1 MKKKF
6 IGVSLAIVLS
16 MAQIISVGA
25 AKEDDIKAAKAQTS
39 SQLAA
44 VNNKINKL
52 EDQKA
57 ALKAE
62 INELDQD
69 LVEVIVQIDVL
80 KDDITTKETEIEDTK
95 EDLKVAEEN
104 RDEQYASMK
113 KRIQYIYEKGGDSAW
128 AQMLLEADSLSGMLS
143 KAEYTQQLYDYDRN
157 SLNELKEV
165 VQQVTDLET
174 QLETEKAELED
185 MQVEYEGQQKELEST
200 LEQKKATASD
210 YESQISRAESQAA
223 EYKELIQQ
231 QNAELQ
237 KIQEEKAA
245 AAAAAKKA
253 EEEAQKKAAQK
264 AAQESSSKKD
274 SDSQKSDDN
283 KSSGNSKKDN
293 NNSNSSNEDTD
304 EEDSRGNSSNTSKDD
319 EDNSSKG
326 ESSSNSSKGDSSS
339 NSSSSSSGSSS
350 SSSSSA
356 TGQAIVNY
364 ATQFVGNPYVW
375 GGESLT
381 NGADCSGFTMQVY
394 AHFGISLPHSSGT
407 QRSYGRAVSYAE
419 AQPGDLICYS
429 GHVAIYMGGG
439 QIVHASNSA
448 PYPKGGIKISGN
460 AAYKTILSVRRLV

>member
-52 EDQKA
+52 EDQ
-57 ALKAE
+57 
-62 INELDQD
+62 D

-80 KDDITTKETEIEDTK
+80 KDDITTKESEIEDTK

-223 EYKELIQQ
+223 EYKDLIQQ

-283 KSSGNSKKDN
+283 KSSDNSKKDN
-293 NNSNSSNEDTD
+293 NSSSNSSNEDTD
-304 EEDSRGNSSNTSKDD
+304 EEDSRGNSSNSSKDD

-326 ESSSNSSKGDSSS
+326 DSSSNSSKGDSSS
-339 NSSSSSSGSSS
+339 DSSSSSSGSSS
-350 SSSSSA
+350 SSSNSA

-394 AHFGISLPHSSGT
+394 AHFGISLPHSSGA